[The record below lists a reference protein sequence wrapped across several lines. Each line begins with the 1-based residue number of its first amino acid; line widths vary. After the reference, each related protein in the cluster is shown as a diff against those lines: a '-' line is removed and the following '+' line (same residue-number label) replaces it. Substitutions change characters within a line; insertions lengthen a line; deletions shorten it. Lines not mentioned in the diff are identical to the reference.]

1 MAQLINNM
9 YDTGEWPRDLSLKE
23 GANHKWSNHYAFSLI
38 ALTAKIVTQV
48 LRRKFE
54 KKIQDLLVE
63 KINLELEEA
72 KELECNLDNENNTG

>member
-1 MAQLINNM
+1 
-9 YDTGEWPRDLSLKE
+9 LSYNDCLKE
-23 GANHKWSNHYAFSLI
+23 GANHKWSNHYAVSLI

-72 KELECNLDNENNTG
+72 KELQCNLDAENNTV